1 MEYRRIKRALDL
13 ILILV
18 ALPFLA
24 LLMVVIALLVR
35 LSLGSPVLFR
45 QPRLGQGG
53 VPFMLVK
60 FRTMTNA
67 GDAQGQLLPD
77 SERLPA
83 FGRWLRATSLDE
95 LPELLNILRGEM
107 SLVGPRPL
115 LVDYADYYTP
125 QQARRQDVR
134 PGLTGWAQV
143 NGRNAVS
150 WEERFKLDQYYV
162 EHCSLRLDVEI
173 LFRTILNMMRPGGVS
188 AEGHATM
195 PRFDEEVRAGH
206 TPGRLPK
213 TDGAD
218 P

>member
-77 SERLPA
+77 SERLSA

-173 LFRTILNMMRPGGVS
+173 LFRTILNMMRPDGVS
-188 AEGHATM
+188 AEG
-195 PRFDEEVRAGH
+195 
-206 TPGRLPK
+206 TPPCPALMRK
-213 TDGAD
+213 
-218 P
+218 